1 MRFAH
6 PVATPSFATIEVLIF
21 TLTVKKKT
29 CLCWLNFASS
39 FKIVFGFV
47 NTSIVIREAGE
58 ERTTVAVTTIKG
70 PIPRRLSLRVLIID
84 GTASL
89 GKSSPLV
96 KLYRLLLNF
105 F

>member
-1 MRFAH
+1 MH
-6 PVATPSFATIEVLIF
+6 
-21 TLTVKKKT
+21 
-29 CLCWLNFASS
+29 FAS
-39 FKIVFGFV
+39 FKLVFGFV

-70 PIPRRLSLRVLIID
+70 PVPRRLSLRVLIFD
-84 GTASL
+84 VTASL

-105 F
+105 LVTGQNFFNGFSVGCM